1 MEQNV
6 KGAWA
11 MKNIVINGGRK
22 LDGSVDLQG
31 SKNSA
36 LPILAAAAAV
46 CGISVIHNCPDLTDI
61 SAALKI
67 LRYLGCKIKR
77 EGHTVIVDAAGAVR
91 SDIPE
96 KLMREM
102 RSSIIFL
109 GALIARFGRCSVTPP
124 GGCEIGLRPI
134 DLHLSALKRM
144 GVTVEE
150 RNGRLECFA
159 GDGIKGSHI
168 SLSFPSVGATENI
181 MLAAVCAEG
190 ETVITNAARE
200 PEIVDLADF
209 LNRCG
214 ARIRGAGQSVI
225 HIIPAEKLVSAE
237 HTIIP
242 DRIVAS
248 TFMACAASAGGTVAV
263 NGIIREH
270 LNPVISIFET
280 AGCGI
285 MLSGREIVVKAP
297 RRLSRI
303 RYMRT
308 MPYPGFPTDSQA
320 IVMAMLA
327 TANGTSV
334 ITEKIFENRF
344 RHVPELEKMGA
355 DIRVEGGSVAVVEG
369 VEKLHGARVTATDL
383 RGGCA
388 LAVAALRAD
397 GETVIGDIHH
407 IDRGC
412 EKIENTLSALGADI
426 KRI

>member
-1 MEQNV
+1 
-6 KGAWA
+6 
-11 MKNIVINGGRK
+11 MKNIVINGGRR
-22 LDGSVDLQG
+22 LDGSVQLQG

-36 LPILAAAAAV
+36 LPILAATVAV
-46 CGISVIHNCPDLTDI
+46 CGTSVIHNCPDLTDI

-67 LRYLGCKIKR
+67 LRHLGCKTKR
-77 EGHTVIVDAAGAVR
+77 EGHTVIVDASGAC
-91 SDIPE
+91 SFDIPE

-102 RSSIIFL
+102 RSSIVFL
-109 GALIARFGRCSVTPP
+109 GALIARFGRASVTPP

-134 DLHLSALKRM
+134 DLHLASLKGM
-144 GVTVEE
+144 GAEIEE
-150 RNGRLECFA
+150 KNGRLEFSA
-159 GDGIKGSHI
+159 KGGVKGTHI

-181 MLAAVCAEG
+181 MLASMAADG

-225 HIIPAEKLVSAE
+225 HISPAKSLLPAE

-248 TFMACAASAGGTVAV
+248 TYMACAASAGGTVAV

-270 LNPVISIFET
+270 LTPVISVFES
-280 AGCGI
+280 AGCNV
-285 MLSGREIVVKAP
+285 MLSGRELIIRAP

-320 IVMAMLA
+320 IIMAMLA

-344 RHVPELEKMGA
+344 RHVPELVKMGA
-355 DIRVEGGSVAVVEG
+355 DIRVENGCVAVVEG
-369 VEKLHGARVTATDL
+369 VERLRGANVAATDL

-388 LAVAALRAD
+388 LAVAALGAE
-397 GETVIGDIHH
+397 GETVISNIYH

-412 EKIENTLSALGADI
+412 ENFESGLSRLGADV
-426 KRI
+426 KRIQ